1 MMSDASEMLAAALEQ
16 MDGIIAGSKALEY
29 SNGIFDCQSPTS
41 PFMGSLRALHLVEDL
56 RGLLEMM
63 DVDEKEG
70 LRCQVPDSTAEILIE
85 WLQSQ
90 MTNGHI
96 STNGDVYQER
106 LARLE
111 NDKESLVLQ
120 VSVLT
125 DQVEAQGEK
134 IRDLELCLEEH
145 REKLNATEEM
155 LQQELLSRT
164 SLETQK
170 LDLMAEISNLKL
182 KLTTVEKD
190 RIDYEDRFR
199 DTESLVQEIHELR
212 LKVEDIDS
220 ERLQYEKKIKSTKS
234 LMAKLSSMKIKVGQ
248 MQYEKQR
255 MEQKCQMLKEELA
268 SLKDKLE
275 QKEAEIKR
283 LQETLI
289 HQIKGEEADLND
301 RDIEVQKMKKAVE
314 SLMAVNEEKDRKIE
328 DLRQSLN
335 RYKKVQDMVILAQ
348 VKKGKDD
355 ECEELTNSGSVSV
368 TSDSQ
373 NLTESEKSLSPVPVS
388 GSPNHEEFRTAS
400 PDKNSL
406 QIHTSI
412 LQVSIPSFSSTS
424 RCSEASTEKV
434 KAQSRTAVASEMS
447 ERKTPLASVENDT
460 KFQLSS
466 TKFIKRLQSSYIAPG
481 IYKLLTSALQKSSSL
496 GNLKKEPSED
506 KEPAEKPA
514 ESKVPA
520 EGSKYGTLPPK
531 SPDDDDAFGT
541 RKARSSFG
549 RGFFKIKSNKRTS
562 STPNLDRSRSASA
575 PTLAETEKGFSDHLD
590 LAGLPPRPKGG
601 LLTPPSPDSR
611 KKTRGI
617 KKLFGRL
624 IRSQSTTL
632 DADDMPETE
641 FKRGGTRATAGPR
654 LGWSRDLGQ
663 SNNDLDMPF
672 AKWTKEQ
679 VCNWLQDQGLGSYI
693 NNGRHWILS
702 GQTLLQASQTDL
714 EKELGI
720 KHPLHRKKLQLS
732 LQALGS
738 EEENN
743 HGKLDYNWVTR
754 WLDDIGLPQYK
765 TQFDE
770 GKVDG
775 RMLHYM
781 TIDDLLSL
789 KVVSVLHHLSIK
801 RAIQVLRINN
811 FEPNC
816 LRRRPSDENNI
827 TPSEVS
833 QWTNHRVMEWLRSV
847 DLAEYAPNLRG
858 SGVHGGLMVLEPR
871 FNVETMAQLLNIPPN
886 KTLLRRHLATHFNL
900 LIGQEAHQQKREA
913 MESPDYVLL
922 TATAKV
928 KPKKLGFGNF
938 GNLRKKKQDDGEE
951 YVCPMDLGQA
961 SGSASSKGFRPG
973 LDVRPYDD
981 DDLDRLEQMEDSEG
995 TVRQIGAFSEG
1006 INNLTHMLKEDE
1018 MFKDL
1023 ATRSPSASITDEDS
1037 NV

>member
-1 MMSDASEMLAAALEQ
+1 MMSDASDMLAAALEQ

-41 PFMGSLRALHLVEDL
+41 PFMGGLRALHLVEDL

-63 DVDEKEG
+63 DADEREG
-70 LRCQVPDSTAEILIE
+70 LRCQIPDSTAEALTI

-96 STNGDVYQER
+96 PGNGDVYQER

-134 IRDLELCLEEH
+134 IRDLEFCLEEH

-164 SLETQK
+164 TLETQK
-170 LDLMAEISNLKL
+170 LDLMAEISTLKL
-182 KLTTVEKD
+182 KLTSVEKD
-190 RIDYEDRFR
+190 RLDYEDRFR
-199 DTESLVQEIHELR
+199 DTEDLVQEINELR
-212 LKVEDIDS
+212 LRVGEMDN
-220 ERLQYEKKIKSTKS
+220 ERLQYEKKLKTTKDE
-234 LMAKLSSMKIKVGQ
+234 LTA
-248 MQYEKQR
+248 
-255 MEQKCQMLKEELA
+255 LKE
-268 SLKDKLE
+268 KLE
-275 QKEAEIKR
+275 QKEAEVKR
-283 LQETLI
+283 LQEKLVCKL
-289 HQIKGEEADLND
+289 KGEGVEILD
-301 RDIEVQKMKKAVE
+301 RDENCKKKLKDKHTEVQKMKKAVE
-314 SLMAVNEEKDRKIE
+314 SLMAANEEKDQKIE
-328 DLRQSLN
+328 ELRQSLN

-348 VKKGKDD
+348 GKKGKESDGED
-355 ECEELTNSGSVSV
+355 FLNSGSVSTV
-368 TSDSQ
+368 LLDTPS
-373 NLTESEKSLSPVPVS
+373 LTDPEKSPSPTPV
-388 GSPNHEEFRTAS
+388 TAS
-400 PDKNSL
+400 PVHDEFNMNIHEENSL

-412 LQVSIPSFSSTS
+412 LQISIPSFSSTS
-424 RCSEASTEKV
+424 KSSEAAAEKV
-434 KAQSRTAVASEMS
+434 KPQPRPDPASEMS
-447 ERKTPLASVENDT
+447 EGRSTGSSPET
-460 KFQLSS
+460 HLSECPV
-466 TKFIKRLQSSYIAPG
+466 ISS
-481 IYKLLTSALQKSSSL
+481 LQKSSSL
-496 GNLKKEPSED
+496 SSLRRETSEADRDSAQKTTEAKAPVEGNF
-506 KEPAEKPA
+506 A
-514 ESKVPA
+514 
-520 EGSKYGTLPPK
+520 TLPPK
-531 SPDDDDAFGT
+531 SPPHGGAGEEDSFGS

-549 RGFFKIKSNKRTS
+549 RGFFKMKNNKRTAS
-562 STPNLDRSRSASA
+562 APNLDRSRSASA
-575 PTLAETEKGFSDHLD
+575 PTLAETEKGSADHLD
-590 LAGLPPRPKGG
+590 LAGLPPRPKEMDS
-601 LLTPPSPDSR
+601 LQMMPPSLDS
-611 KKTRGI
+611 KKKARGI
-617 KKLFGRL
+617 KKLFGKL
-624 IRSQSTTL
+624 KRSQSTTFNP
-632 DADDMPETE
+632 DDLSETE

-663 SNNDLDMPF
+663 SHNELDMPF

-693 NNGRHWILS
+693 NNGKHWILS
-702 GQTLLQASQTDL
+702 GQTLLQASQQDL

-720 KHPLHRKKLQLS
+720 KHPLHRKKLQLA

-743 HGKLDYNWVTR
+743 HGKLDYHWVTR

-781 TIDDLLSL
+781 SMDDLLSL

-801 RAIQVLRINN
+801 RAIQILRINN

-827 TPSEVS
+827 TPSEVTL
-833 QWTNHRVMEWLRSV
+833 WTNHRVMEWLRSV

-900 LIGQEAHQQKREA
+900 LIGQEAQQQKREA
-913 MESPDYVLL
+913 MEASDYVLL

-928 KPKKLGFGNF
+928 KPKKLTFSNF
-938 GNLRKKKQDDGEE
+938 GSLRKKKQDDVEE
-951 YVCPMDLGQA
+951 YVCPMELGRA
-961 SGSASSKGFRPG
+961 PGSGSKKGFKPG
-973 LDVRPYDD
+973 LDLRVYDD

-1018 MFKDL
+1018 MFKDF
-1023 ATRSPSASITDEDS
+1023 AAHSPSTSVTDEDS

>member
-1 MMSDASEMLAAALEQ
+1 MKIVMTSM
-16 MDGIIAGSKALEY
+16 EY
-29 SNGIFDCQSPTS
+29 SWDIHGHC
-41 PFMGSLRALHLVEDL
+41 V
-56 RGLLEMM
+56 
-63 DVDEKEG
+63 
-70 LRCQVPDSTAEILIE
+70 
-85 WLQSQ
+85 WLNK
-90 MTNGHI
+90 TNGHI
-96 STNGDVYQER
+96 SGNGDVYQER

-134 IRDLELCLEEH
+134 IRDLEFCLEEH

-170 LDLMAEISNLKL
+170 LDLMAEISTLKL
-182 KLTTVEKD
+182 KLTSVEKD
-190 RIDYEDRFR
+190 RLDYEDRFR
-199 DTESLVQEIHELR
+199 DTEDLIQEINELR
-212 LKVEDIDS
+212 LRVGEMDN
-220 ERLQYEKKIKSTKS
+220 ERLQYEKKLKTT
-234 LMAKLSSMKIKVGQ
+234 
-248 MQYEKQR
+248 
-255 MEQKCQMLKEELA
+255 KEELLA
-268 SLKDKLE
+268 LKDKLE
-275 QKEAEIKR
+275 QREAEVKR
-283 LQETLI
+283 LQEKLVCKL
-289 HQIKGEEADLND
+289 KGEGIEILD

-314 SLMAVNEEKDRKIE
+314 SLMAANEEKDRKIE
-328 DLRQSLN
+328 ELRQSLN

-348 VKKGKDD
+348 GKKGKESDGED
-355 ECEELTNSGSVSV
+355 FLNSGSVS
-368 TSDSQ
+368 TALLDTPS
-373 NLTESEKSLSPVPVS
+373 LTDPEKSPSPTPV
-388 GSPNHEEFRTAS
+388 TAS
-400 PDKNSL
+400 PVHDEFNVNIHEENSL

-412 LQVSIPSFSSTS
+412 LQISIPSFSSTS
-424 RCSEASTEKV
+424 KSSETVAEKL
-434 KAQSRTAVASEMS
+434 KTQPRPDPGSEMS
-447 ERKTPLASVENDT
+447 EGRSIGSSPET
-460 KFQLSS
+460 QLCDSPVTSS
-466 TKFIKRLQSSYIAPG
+466 
-481 IYKLLTSALQKSSSL
+481 LQKSSSL
-496 GNLKKEPSED
+496 SSLRKEISEVD
-506 KEPAEKPA
+506 RDSAQKPT
-514 ESKVPA
+514 EVKPPA
-520 EGSKYGTLPPK
+520 EGNNFATLPPK
-531 SPDDDDAFGT
+531 SPSHGGTGDEDSFGT

-549 RGFFKIKSNKRTS
+549 RGFFKIKNNKRT
-562 STPNLDRSRSASA
+562 ASA
-575 PTLAETEKGFSDHLD
+575 PNLAETEKGSADNLD
-590 LAGLPPRPKGG
+590 LAGLPPCTKEADS
-601 LLTPPSPDSR
+601 LQTTPPSPDSR
-611 KKTRGI
+611 KKARGI
-617 KKLFGRL
+617 KRLFGKL
-624 IRSQSTTL
+624 KRSQSTTFNP
-632 DADDMPETE
+632 DDMSETE

-663 SNNDLDMPF
+663 SHNELDMPF

-693 NNGRHWILS
+693 SNGRHWILS
-702 GQTLLQASQTDL
+702 GQTLLQASQQDL

-720 KHPLHRKKLQLS
+720 KHPLHRKKLQLA

-743 HGKLDYNWVTR
+743 HGKLDYHWVTR

-781 TIDDLLSL
+781 SVDDLLSL

-816 LRRRPSDENNI
+816 LRRRPSDENNV
-827 TPSEVS
+827 TPSEVT

-900 LIGQEAHQQKREA
+900 LIGQEAQQQKREA

-928 KPKKLGFGNF
+928 KPKKLAFSSFGS
-938 GNLRKKKQDDGEE
+938 LRKKKQDDVEE
-951 YVCPMDLGQA
+951 YVCPMELGRA
-961 SGSASSKGFRPG
+961 SGSGSKKGFKPG
-973 LDVRPYDD
+973 LDIRVYED

-995 TVRQIGAFSEG
+995 TVRQIGVFSEG

-1018 MFKDL
+1018 MFKDF
-1023 ATRSPSASITDEDS
+1023 ATRSPSTSITDEDS

>member
-1 MMSDASEMLAAALEQ
+1 MMSDASDMLAAALEQ

-41 PFMGSLRALHLVEDL
+41 PFMGGLRALHLVEDL

-63 DVDEKEG
+63 EADEREG
-70 LRCQVPDSTAEILIE
+70 LRCQVPDSTAEALVE

-96 STNGDVYQER
+96 SGNGDVYQER

-134 IRDLELCLEEH
+134 IRDLEFCLEEH

-182 KLTTVEKD
+182 KLTSVEKD
-190 RIDYEDRFR
+190 RLDYEDRFR
-199 DTESLVQEIHELR
+199 DTEDLIQEINELR
-212 LKVEDIDS
+212 LRVGEMDN
-220 ERLQYEKKIKSTKS
+220 ERLQYEKKLKTTKDE
-234 LMAKLSSMKIKVGQ
+234 LSA
-248 MQYEKQR
+248 
-255 MEQKCQMLKEELA
+255 LKE
-268 SLKDKLE
+268 KLE
-275 QKEAEIKR
+275 QKEAEVKR
-283 LQETLI
+283 LQEKLVCKL
-289 HQIKGEEADLND
+289 KGEGIEILD
-301 RDIEVQKMKKAVE
+301 RDENCKKKLKDKNIEVQKMKKAVE
-314 SLMAVNEEKDRKIE
+314 SLMAANEEKDRKIE
-328 DLRQSLN
+328 ELRQSLN

-348 VKKGKDD
+348 GKKGKDSD
-355 ECEELTNSGSVSV
+355 SEDFLNSGSISTVLLDTPS
-368 TSDSQ
+368 
-373 NLTESEKSLSPVPVS
+373 LTDPEKSPSPTPV
-388 GSPNHEEFRTAS
+388 TAS
-400 PDKNSL
+400 PIHDEFNTNIHEE
-406 QIHTSI
+406 IHTSI
-412 LQVSIPSFSSTS
+412 LQISIPSLSS
-424 RCSEASTEKV
+424 ASKSSDTTVEKV
-434 KAQSRTAVASEMS
+434 KTQPRPDPTSDLSEVRS
-447 ERKTPLASVENDT
+447 TR
-460 KFQLSS
+460 SS
-466 TKFIKRLQSSYIAPG
+466 PETHLCDSPVTSS
-481 IYKLLTSALQKSSSL
+481 LQKSSSL
-496 GNLKKEPSED
+496 SSLKKETSEAD
-506 KEPAEKPA
+506 RDFAAQKPT
-514 ESKVPA
+514 EQVKPHT
-520 EGSKYGTLPPK
+520 EGNNFATLPPK
-531 SPDDDDAFGT
+531 SPSHGVTGDEDSFGT

-549 RGFFKIKSNKRTS
+549 RGFFKIKNNKRTAS
-562 STPNLDRSRSASA
+562 APNLDRSRSASA
-575 PTLAETEKGFSDHLD
+575 PTLAETEKGSADHLD
-590 LAGLPPRPKGG
+590 LASLPPRPKEIDG
-601 LLTPPSPDSR
+601 LQVTPPSPDSR
-611 KKTRGI
+611 KKARGI

-624 IRSQSTTL
+624 IRSQSTTFNP
-632 DADDMPETE
+632 DDMSETE

-663 SNNDLDMPF
+663 SRSELDMPF

-693 NNGRHWILS
+693 SNGRHWILS
-702 GQTLLQASQTDL
+702 GQTLLQASQQDL

-720 KHPLHRKKLQLS
+720 KLPLHRKKLQLA

-738 EEENN
+738 EEESN
-743 HGKLDYNWVTR
+743 HGKLDYHWVTR

-781 TIDDLLSL
+781 SVDDLLSL

-816 LRRRPSDENNI
+816 LRRRPSDESNV
-827 TPSEVS
+827 TPSEVT

-900 LIGQEAHQQKREA
+900 LIGQEAQQQKREA

-928 KPKKLGFGNF
+928 KPKKLAFSNF
-938 GNLRKKKQDDGEE
+938 GSLRKKKQDDVEE
-951 YVCPMDLGQA
+951 YVCPMELGRA
-961 SGSASSKGFRPG
+961 SGSALKKGFKAG
-973 LDVRPYDD
+973 LDIRVYDD

-1018 MFKDL
+1018 MFKDF
-1023 ATRSPSASITDEDS
+1023 ATRSPSTSITDEDS

>member
-1 MMSDASEMLAAALEQ
+1 MMSDASDMLAAALEQ

-41 PFMGSLRALHLVEDL
+41 PFMGGLRALHLVEDL

-63 DVDEKEG
+63 EADEREG
-70 LRCQVPDSTAEILIE
+70 LRCQVPDSTAEALIE

-96 STNGDVYQER
+96 SGNGDVYQER

-134 IRDLELCLEEH
+134 IRDLEFCLEEH

-164 SLETQK
+164 TLETQK
-170 LDLMAEISNLKL
+170 LDLMAEISTLKL
-182 KLTTVEKD
+182 KLTSVEKD
-190 RIDYEDRFR
+190 RLDYEDRFR
-199 DTESLVQEIHELR
+199 DTEDLIQEINELR
-212 LKVEDIDS
+212 LRVGEMDN
-220 ERLQYEKKIKSTKS
+220 ERLQYEKKLKTTKDE
-234 LMAKLSSMKIKVGQ
+234 LS
-248 MQYEKQR
+248 
-255 MEQKCQMLKEELA
+255 A
-268 SLKDKLE
+268 LKDKLE
-275 QKEAEIKR
+275 QKEAEVKR
-283 LQETLI
+283 LHEKLVCKL
-289 HQIKGEEADLND
+289 KGEGIEILD

-314 SLMAVNEEKDRKIE
+314 SLMAANEEKDRKIE
-328 DLRQSLN
+328 ELRQSLN

-348 VKKGKDD
+348 GKKGKESESED
-355 ECEELTNSGSVSV
+355 LNSGSVSMGLLDTPSV
-368 TSDSQ
+368 TDP
-373 NLTESEKSLSPVPVS
+373 EKSPSPTPV
-388 GSPNHEEFRTAS
+388 TAS
-400 PDKNSL
+400 PIHDEFNVNIHEENSL

-412 LQVSIPSFSSTS
+412 LQISIPSFSSTS
-424 RCSEASTEKV
+424 KSSETVAERLKTHP
-434 KAQSRTAVASEMS
+434 RPDPASEMRYYGFRVFFNS
-447 ERKTPLASVENDT
+447 WFLCCCFRT
-460 KFQLSS
+460 S
-466 TKFIKRLQSSYIAPG
+466 T
-481 IYKLLTSALQKSSSL
+481 LQKSSSL
-496 GNLKKEPSED
+496 SSLRKEASEVVGLQVKPPVEGNNF
-506 KEPAEKPA
+506 AA
-514 ESKVPA
+514 
-520 EGSKYGTLPPK
+520 LPPK
-531 SPDDDDAFGT
+531 SPSHGGTGDEDSFGT

-549 RGFFKIKSNKRTS
+549 RGFFKIKNNKRT
-562 STPNLDRSRSASA
+562 ASA
-575 PTLAETEKGFSDHLD
+575 PNLAETEKGSADHLD
-590 LAGLPPRPKGG
+590 LAGLPPRPKEADS
-601 LLTPPSPDSR
+601 LQMTPSSPDSR
-611 KKTRGI
+611 KKARGI

-624 IRSQSTTL
+624 KRSQSTTFNP
-632 DADDMPETE
+632 DDMSETE

-663 SNNDLDMPF
+663 SHNELDMPF

-679 VCNWLQDQGLGSYI
+679 VCNWLQDQGLGFYI

-702 GQTLLQASQTDL
+702 GQTLLQASQQDL

-720 KHPLHRKKLQLS
+720 KHPLHRKKLQLA

-743 HGKLDYNWVTR
+743 HGKLDYHWVTR

-781 TIDDLLSL
+781 TVDDLLSL

-816 LRRRPSDENNI
+816 LRRRPSDENNVS
-827 TPSEVS
+827 PSEVT

-900 LIGQEAHQQKREA
+900 LVGQEAQQQKREA

-928 KPKKLGFGNF
+928 KPKKLTFSNF
-938 GNLRKKKQDDGEE
+938 GSLRKKKQDDVEE
-951 YVCPMDLGQA
+951 YVCPMELGRA
-961 SGSASSKGFRPG
+961 SGSGSKKGFKPG
-973 LDVRPYDD
+973 LDIRVYDD

-1018 MFKDL
+1018 MFKDF
-1023 ATRSPSASITDEDS
+1023 ATRSPSTSITDEDS

>member
-1 MMSDASEMLAAALEQ
+1 
-16 MDGIIAGSKALEY
+16 GSKALEY

-41 PFMGSLRALHLVEDL
+41 PFMGGLRALHLVEDL
-56 RGLLEMM
+56 RGLLDMM
-63 DVDEKEG
+63 EADEREG
-70 LRCQVPDSTAEILIE
+70 LRCQVPDSTAEALIE

-96 STNGDVYQER
+96 SGSGDVYQER

-134 IRDLELCLEEH
+134 IRDLEFCLEEH

-170 LDLMAEISNLKL
+170 LDLMAEISTLKL
-182 KLTTVEKD
+182 KLTSVEKD
-190 RIDYEDRFR
+190 RLDYEDRFR
-199 DTESLVQEIHELR
+199 DTEDLIQEINELR
-212 LKVEDIDS
+212 LRVGEMDN
-220 ERLQYEKKIKSTKS
+220 ERLQYEKKLKTTKD
-234 LMAKLSSMKIKVGQ
+234 
-248 MQYEKQR
+248 
-255 MEQKCQMLKEELA
+255 ELA
-268 SLKDKLE
+268 ALKDKLE
-275 QKEAEIKR
+275 QKEGEVKR
-283 LQETLI
+283 LQEKLVCKL
-289 HQIKGEEADLND
+289 KGEGIEILD

-314 SLMAVNEEKDRKIE
+314 SLMAANEEKIE
-328 DLRQSLN
+328 ELRQSLN

-348 VKKGKDD
+348 GKKGKESDGED
-355 ECEELTNSGSVSV
+355 FLNSGSVSTV
-368 TSDSQ
+368 LLDTPS
-373 NLTESEKSLSPVPVS
+373 LTDPEKSPSPTPV
-388 GSPNHEEFRTAS
+388 TAS
-400 PDKNSL
+400 PIHDEFNVNIHEENSL

-412 LQVSIPSFSSTS
+412 LQISIPSFSSTS
-424 RCSEASTEKV
+424 KSSETVAEKV
-434 KAQSRTAVASEMS
+434 KTQCRPDPASEMRYYCFCVFFNCKS
-447 ERKTPLASVENDT
+447 N
-460 KFQLSS
+460 
-466 TKFIKRLQSSYIAPG
+466 I
-481 IYKLLTSALQKSSSL
+481 LTSSLQKSSSL
-496 GNLKKEPSED
+496 SSLRKETSEAVGLVKPPVEGNNF
-506 KEPAEKPA
+506 A
-514 ESKVPA
+514 
-520 EGSKYGTLPPK
+520 TLPPK
-531 SPDDDDAFGT
+531 SPSHGGTGDEDSFGT

-549 RGFFKIKSNKRTS
+549 RGFFKIKNNKRT
-562 STPNLDRSRSASA
+562 ASA
-575 PTLAETEKGFSDHLD
+575 PNLAETEKGSADHLD
-590 LAGLPPRPKGG
+590 LAGLPPRPKETDS
-601 LLTPPSPDSR
+601 LQMTPPSPDS
-611 KKTRGI
+611 KKKARGI
-617 KKLFGRL
+617 KRLFGKL
-624 IRSQSTTL
+624 KRSQSTTFNP
-632 DADDMPETE
+632 DDMSETE

-663 SNNDLDMPF
+663 SHNELDMPF

-679 VCNWLQDQGLGSYI
+679 VCNWLQDQGLGFYI
-693 NNGRHWILS
+693 SNGKHWILS
-702 GQTLLQASQTDL
+702 GQTLLQASQQDL

-720 KHPLHRKKLQLS
+720 KHPLHRKKLQLA

-743 HGKLDYNWVTR
+743 HGKLDYHWVTR

-781 TIDDLLSL
+781 SVDDLLSL

-816 LRRRPSDENNI
+816 LRRRPSDENNV
-827 TPSEVS
+827 TPSEVT

-900 LIGQEAHQQKREA
+900 LIGQEAQQQKREA

-928 KPKKLGFGNF
+928 KPKKLAFSNF
-938 GNLRKKKQDDGEE
+938 GSLRKKKQDDVEE
-951 YVCPMDLGQA
+951 YVCPMELGRA
-961 SGSASSKGFRPG
+961 SGSGSKKGFKPG
-973 LDVRPYDD
+973 LDIRVYDD

-1018 MFKDL
+1018 MFKDF
-1023 ATRSPSASITDEDS
+1023 ATRSPSTSITDEDS

>member
-1 MMSDASEMLAAALEQ
+1 MMSDASDMLAAALEQ

-63 DVDEKEG
+63 DTDEKEG
-70 LRCQVPDSTAEILIE
+70 LRCQIPDSTAETLVE

-90 MTNGHI
+90 MTNGHLPG
-96 STNGDVYQER
+96 NGEVYQER

-134 IRDLELCLEEH
+134 IRDLEFCLEEH

-182 KLTTVEKD
+182 KLTAVEKD
-190 RIDYEDRFR
+190 RLDYEDRFR
-199 DTESLVQEIHELR
+199 DTEGLMQEINDLR
-212 LKVEDIDS
+212 LRVSEMDN
-220 ERLQYEKKIKSTKS
+220 ERLQYEKKLKSTKD
-234 LMAKLSSMKIKVGQ
+234 
-248 MQYEKQR
+248 
-255 MEQKCQMLKEELA
+255 ELA
-268 SLKDKLE
+268 SLKEQLE
-275 QKEAEIKR
+275 EKESEVKR
-283 LQETLI
+283 LQEKLVCKM
-289 HQIKGEEADLND
+289 KGEGVEILD
-301 RDIEVQKMKKAVE
+301 RDENFKKKLKDKNIEVQKMKKAVE
-314 SLMAVNEEKDRKIE
+314 SLMAANEEKDRKIE
-328 DLRQSLN
+328 DLRQCLN
-335 RYKKVQDMVILAQ
+335 RYKKMQDTVILTQ
-348 VKKGKDD
+348 GKKDQDGDFD
-355 ECEELTNSGSVSV
+355 GLLTSGSIS
-368 TSDSQ
+368 TLLDAQGFSD
-373 NLTESEKSLSPVPVS
+373 LEKSLSSTPVM
-388 GSPNHEEFRTAS
+388 GSPSRDPFNTSVPEEF
-400 PDKNSL
+400 
-406 QIHTSI
+406 HTSI
-412 LQVSIPSFSSTS
+412 LQVSIPSLLPTS
-424 RCSEASTEKV
+424 KGLET
-434 KAQSRTAVASEMS
+434 S
-447 ERKTPLASVENDT
+447 ERAKLPPQPETSFEESDGKIILGASVETQPCDS
-460 KFQLSS
+460 LS
-466 TKFIKRLQSSYIAPG
+466 TSS
-481 IYKLLTSALQKSSSL
+481 LQKSSSL
-496 GNLKKEPSED
+496 GNLKKESSDGEKESVQKPPED
-506 KEPAEKPA
+506 KAPV
-514 ESKVPA
+514 ESSPFR
-520 EGSKYGTLPPK
+520 SLPPK
-531 SPDDDDAFGT
+531 APGHDASVDDNPFGT

-549 RGFFKIKSNKRTS
+549 RGFFKIKSNKRTAS
-562 STPNLDRSRSASA
+562 APNLDRKRSASA
-575 PTLAETEKGFSDHLD
+575 PTLAETEKETAEHLD
-590 LAGLPPRPKGG
+590 LAGVSSQSKDSQGG
-601 LLTPPSPDSR
+601 SPFQISPPSPDS
-611 KKTRGI
+611 KKKSRGI
-617 KKLFGRL
+617 MKLFGKLR
-624 IRSQSTTL
+624 RSQSTTFNP
-632 DADDMPETE
+632 DDMSEPE

-663 SNNDLDMPF
+663 SNSDLDMPF

-679 VCNWLQDQGLGSYI
+679 VCNWLVEQGLGSYL
-693 NNGRHWILS
+693 NSGKHWIAS
-702 GQTLLQASQTDL
+702 GQTLLQASQQDL

-720 KHPLHRKKLQLS
+720 KHSLHRKKLQLA

-738 EEENN
+738 EEETN
-743 HGKLDYNWVTR
+743 HGKLDFNWVTR

-770 GKVDG
+770 GRVDG

-781 TIDDLLSL
+781 TVDDLLSL

-816 LRRRPSDENNI
+816 LRRRPSDENSV
-827 TPSEVS
+827 TPSEVQ

-871 FNVETMAQLLNIPPN
+871 FNVETMAQLLNIPPS

-900 LIGQEAHQQKREA
+900 LIGAEAQHQKRDA
-913 MESPDYVLL
+913 MELPDYVLL

-928 KPKKLGFGNF
+928 KPRKLTFSNF
-938 GNLRKKKQDDGEE
+938 GNLRKKRQEDGEE
-951 YVCPMDLGQA
+951 YVCPMELGHT
-961 SGSASSKGFRPG
+961 SGSTSKKGFKPG
-973 LDVRPYDD
+973 LDMRLYDE

-1006 INNLTHMLKEDE
+1006 INNLTHMLKEDD
-1018 MFKDL
+1018 MFRDF
-1023 ATRSPSASITDEDS
+1023 AARSPSASITDEDS

>member
-1 MMSDASEMLAAALEQ
+1 
-16 MDGIIAGSKALEY
+16 SKALEY

-41 PFMGSLRALHLVEDL
+41 PFMGGLRALHLVEDL

-63 DVDEKEG
+63 EADEREG
-70 LRCQVPDSTAEILIE
+70 LRCQIPDSTAEALIE

-96 STNGDVYQER
+96 SGNGDVYQER

-134 IRDLELCLEEH
+134 IRDLEFCLEEH

-170 LDLMAEISNLKL
+170 LDLMAEISTLKL
-182 KLTTVEKD
+182 KLTSVEKD
-190 RIDYEDRFR
+190 SLEYEDRFR
-199 DTESLVQEIHELR
+199 DTEDLIQEINELR
-212 LKVEDIDS
+212 LRVGEMDN
-220 ERLQYEKKIKSTKS
+220 ERLQYEKKLKTTKD
-234 LMAKLSSMKIKVGQ
+234 
-248 MQYEKQR
+248 
-255 MEQKCQMLKEELA
+255 ELA
-268 SLKDKLE
+268 ALKDKLE
-275 QKEAEIKR
+275 QKEAEVKR
-283 LQETLI
+283 LQEKLVCKL
-289 HQIKGEEADLND
+289 KGEGIEILD

-314 SLMAVNEEKDRKIE
+314 SLMAANEEKDRKIE
-328 DLRQSLN
+328 ELRQSLN

-348 VKKGKDD
+348 GKKGKESDSED
-355 ECEELTNSGSVSV
+355 FLNSGSVSTV
-368 TSDSQ
+368 LLDTPS
-373 NLTESEKSLSPVPVS
+373 LTDPEKSPSPTPV
-388 GSPNHEEFRTAS
+388 TAS
-400 PDKNSL
+400 PIHDEFNMNIHEENSL

-412 LQVSIPSFSSTS
+412 LQISIPSFSSTS
-424 RCSEASTEKV
+424 KSSETVAEKA
-434 KAQSRTAVASEMS
+434 KTQPRPDPASEIRYYLFYRS
-447 ERKTPLASVENDT
+447 
-460 KFQLSS
+460 KFNSGNLTWFLCCFRTSS
-466 TKFIKRLQSSYIAPG
+466 
-481 IYKLLTSALQKSSSL
+481 LQKSSSL
-496 GNLKKEPSED
+496 SSLRKETSEAVGLQVKPPVEGNNF
-506 KEPAEKPA
+506 A
-514 ESKVPA
+514 
-520 EGSKYGTLPPK
+520 TLPPK
-531 SPDDDDAFGT
+531 SPSHGGTGDEDSFGT

-549 RGFFKIKSNKRTS
+549 RGFFKIKNNKRT
-562 STPNLDRSRSASA
+562 ASA
-575 PTLAETEKGFSDHLD
+575 PNLAETEKGSADHLD
-590 LAGLPPRPKGG
+590 LAGLPPRPKETDS
-601 LLTPPSPDSR
+601 LQMTPPSPDS
-611 KKTRGI
+611 KKKARGI
-617 KKLFGRL
+617 KKLFGKL
-624 IRSQSTTL
+624 KRSQSTTFNP
-632 DADDMPETE
+632 DDMSEME
-641 FKRGGTRATAGPR
+641 FRRGGTRATAGPR

-663 SNNDLDMPF
+663 SRNELDMPF

-693 NNGRHWILS
+693 NNGKQWILS
-702 GQTLLQASQTDL
+702 GQTLLQASQQDL

-720 KHPLHRKKLQLS
+720 KHPLHRKKLQLA

-743 HGKLDYNWVTR
+743 HGKLDYHWVTR

-781 TIDDLLSL
+781 SVDDLLSL

-816 LRRRPSDENNI
+816 LRRRPSDENNV
-827 TPSEVS
+827 TPSEVT

-871 FNVETMAQLLNIPPN
+871 FNVETVAQLLNIPPN

-900 LIGQEAHQQKREA
+900 LIGQEAQQQKREA

-928 KPKKLGFGNF
+928 KPKKLAFSNF
-938 GNLRKKKQDDGEE
+938 GSLRKKKQDDVEE
-951 YVCPMDLGQA
+951 YVCPMELGQA
-961 SGSASSKGFRPG
+961 SGSGSKKGFKPG
-973 LDVRPYDD
+973 LDIRVYDD

-1018 MFKDL
+1018 MFKDF
-1023 ATRSPSASITDEDS
+1023 ATRSPSTSITDEDS

>member
-1 MMSDASEMLAAALEQ
+1 MMSDASDMLAAALEQ

-41 PFMGSLRALHLVEDL
+41 PFMGGLRALHLVEDL

-63 DVDEKEG
+63 DADEREG
-70 LRCQVPDSTAEILIE
+70 LRCQIPDSTAEALII

-96 STNGDVYQER
+96 SGNGDVYQER

-134 IRDLELCLEEH
+134 IRDLEFCLEEH

-164 SLETQK
+164 TLETQK
-170 LDLMAEISNLKL
+170 LDLMAEISTLKL
-182 KLTTVEKD
+182 KLTSVEKD
-190 RIDYEDRFR
+190 RLDYEDRFR
-199 DTESLVQEIHELR
+199 DTEDLVQEINELR
-212 LKVEDIDS
+212 LRVGEMDN
-220 ERLQYEKKIKSTKS
+220 ERLQYEKKLKTTKDE
-234 LMAKLSSMKIKVGQ
+234 LTA
-248 MQYEKQR
+248 
-255 MEQKCQMLKEELA
+255 LKE
-268 SLKDKLE
+268 KLE
-275 QKEAEIKR
+275 QKEAEVKR
-283 LQETLI
+283 LQEKLVCKL
-289 HQIKGEEADLND
+289 KGEGIEILD
-301 RDIEVQKMKKAVE
+301 RDENCKKKLKDKNTEVQKMKKAVE
-314 SLMAVNEEKDRKIE
+314 SLMAANEEKDQKIE
-328 DLRQSLN
+328 ELRQSLN

-348 VKKGKDD
+348 GKKGKESDGED
-355 ECEELTNSGSVSV
+355 FLNSGSVSTV
-368 TSDSQ
+368 LLDTPS
-373 NLTESEKSLSPVPVS
+373 LTDPEKSPSPTPL
-388 GSPNHEEFRTAS
+388 TAS
-400 PDKNSL
+400 PLHDEFNMNIHEE
-406 QIHTSI
+406 IHTSI
-412 LQVSIPSFSSTS
+412 LQISIPSFSSTS
-424 RCSEASTEKV
+424 KSSEAAAEKA
-434 KAQSRTAVASEMS
+434 KTQLRPDPASETS
-447 ERKTPLASVENDT
+447 EGRSTGSSPET
-460 KFQLSS
+460 HLSECPV
-466 TKFIKRLQSSYIAPG
+466 TSS
-481 IYKLLTSALQKSSSL
+481 LQKSSSL
-496 GNLKKEPSED
+496 SSLRKETSEADRDSAQKTTEVKPPVEGNF
-506 KEPAEKPA
+506 A
-514 ESKVPA
+514 
-520 EGSKYGTLPPK
+520 TLPPK
-531 SPDDDDAFGT
+531 SPSHGGAGDEDSFGT

-549 RGFFKIKSNKRTS
+549 RGFFKIKNNKRTAS
-562 STPNLDRSRSASA
+562 APNLDRSRSASA
-575 PTLAETEKGFSDHLD
+575 PTLAETEKGSADHLD
-590 LAGLPPRPKGG
+590 LAGLPPRPKEMDS
-601 LLTPPSPDSR
+601 LQMMPPSLDS
-611 KKTRGI
+611 KKKARGI
-617 KKLFGRL
+617 KKLFGKL
-624 IRSQSTTL
+624 KRSQSTTFNP
-632 DADDMPETE
+632 DDLSETE

-663 SNNDLDMPF
+663 SHNELDMPF

-693 NNGRHWILS
+693 SNGKHWILS
-702 GQTLLQASQTDL
+702 GQTLLQASQQDL

-720 KHPLHRKKLQLS
+720 KHPLHRKKLQLA

-743 HGKLDYNWVTR
+743 HGKLDYHWVTR

-781 TIDDLLSL
+781 SMDDLLSL

-801 RAIQVLRINN
+801 RAIQILRINN

-827 TPSEVS
+827 TPSEVTL
-833 QWTNHRVMEWLRSV
+833 WTNHRVMEWLRSV

-900 LIGQEAHQQKREA
+900 LIGQEAQQQKREA
-913 MESPDYVLL
+913 MESSDYVLL

-928 KPKKLGFGNF
+928 KPKKLTFSNF
-938 GNLRKKKQDDGEE
+938 GSLRKKKQDDVEE
-951 YVCPMDLGQA
+951 YVCPMELGRA
-961 SGSASSKGFRPG
+961 PGSGSKKGFKPG
-973 LDVRPYDD
+973 LDMRVYDD

-1006 INNLTHMLKEDE
+1006 INNLTHMLKEDD
-1018 MFKDL
+1018 MFKDF
-1023 ATRSPSASITDEDS
+1023 ATHSPSTSVTDEDS

>member
-1 MMSDASEMLAAALEQ
+1 MMSDASDMLAAALEQ

-41 PFMGSLRALHLVEDL
+41 PFMGGLRALHLVEDL

-63 DVDEKEG
+63 EADEREG
-70 LRCQVPDSTAEILIE
+70 LRCQVPDSTAETLIE

-96 STNGDVYQER
+96 SGNGDVYQER

-134 IRDLELCLEEH
+134 IRDLEFCLEEH

-170 LDLMAEISNLKL
+170 LDLMAEISTLKL
-182 KLTTVEKD
+182 KLTSVEKD
-190 RIDYEDRFR
+190 RLDYEDRFR
-199 DTESLVQEIHELR
+199 DTEDLIQEINELR
-212 LKVEDIDS
+212 LRVGEMDN
-220 ERLQYEKKIKSTKS
+220 ERLQYEKKLKTTKD
-234 LMAKLSSMKIKVGQ
+234 
-248 MQYEKQR
+248 
-255 MEQKCQMLKEELA
+255 ELA
-268 SLKDKLE
+268 ALKDKLE
-275 QKEAEIKR
+275 LKEAEVKR
-283 LQETLI
+283 LQEKLVSKL
-289 HQIKGEEADLND
+289 KGEGIEILD
-301 RDIEVQKMKKAVE
+301 RDENCKKKLKDKNIEVQKMKKAVE
-314 SLMAVNEEKDRKIE
+314 SLMAANEEKDRKIE
-328 DLRQSLN
+328 ELRQSLN

-348 VKKGKDD
+348 GKESDSED
-355 ECEELTNSGSVSV
+355 FLNSGSISTVLLDTPS
-368 TSDSQ
+368 
-373 NLTESEKSLSPVPVS
+373 LTDPEKSPSPTPV
-388 GSPNHEEFRTAS
+388 TAS
-400 PDKNSL
+400 PIHDEFNMNIHEENSL

-412 LQVSIPSFSSTS
+412 LQISIPSFSSAS
-424 RCSEASTEKV
+424 KSSETAAEKV
-434 KAQSRTAVASEMS
+434 KTQPRPDPASEMS
-447 ERKTPLASVENDT
+447 EGQSTGSSPET
-460 KFQLSS
+460 QLCDSPVTSS
-466 TKFIKRLQSSYIAPG
+466 
-481 IYKLLTSALQKSSSL
+481 LQKSSSL
-496 GNLKKEPSED
+496 SSLRKESSEADRDSAQKPTEIKRAVEGNNF
-506 KEPAEKPA
+506 A
-514 ESKVPA
+514 
-520 EGSKYGTLPPK
+520 TLPPK
-531 SPDDDDAFGT
+531 SPSHGGTGDEDSFGT

-549 RGFFKIKSNKRTS
+549 RGFFKIKNNKRTAS
-562 STPNLDRSRSASA
+562 APNLDRSRSASA
-575 PTLAETEKGFSDHLD
+575 PTLAETEKGSADHLD
-590 LAGLPPRPKGG
+590 LAGLSPRSKEMGS
-601 LLTPPSPDSR
+601 LQMTPPSPDA
-611 KKTRGI
+611 KKKARGI
-617 KKLFGRL
+617 KKLFGKL
-624 IRSQSTTL
+624 KRSQSTTFNP
-632 DADDMPETE
+632 DDMSETE

-663 SNNDLDMPF
+663 SHNELDMPF

-679 VCNWLQDQGLGSYI
+679 VCNWLQDQGLGSYVS
-693 NNGRHWILS
+693 NGKHWILS
-702 GQTLLQASQTDL
+702 GQTLLQASQPDL

-720 KHPLHRKKLQLS
+720 KHPLHRKKLQLA

-743 HGKLDYNWVTR
+743 HGKLDYHWVTR

-781 TIDDLLSL
+781 SVDDLLSL

-816 LRRRPSDENNI
+816 LRRRPSDENNV
-827 TPSEVS
+827 TPSEVT

-900 LIGQEAHQQKREA
+900 LIGQEAQQQKREA

-928 KPKKLGFGNF
+928 KPKKLAFSSFGS
-938 GNLRKKKQDDGEE
+938 LRKKKQDDVEE
-951 YVCPMDLGQA
+951 YVCPMELGRA
-961 SGSASSKGFRPG
+961 PGSGSKKGFKPG
-973 LDVRPYDD
+973 LDIRVYDD

-1018 MFKDL
+1018 MFKDF
-1023 ATRSPSASITDEDS
+1023 ATRSPSTSITDEDS

>member
-1 MMSDASEMLAAALEQ
+1 MKIVMTSM
-16 MDGIIAGSKALEY
+16 EY
-29 SNGIFDCQSPTS
+29 SWDIHGQC
-41 PFMGSLRALHLVEDL
+41 V
-56 RGLLEMM
+56 
-63 DVDEKEG
+63 
-70 LRCQVPDSTAEILIE
+70 
-85 WLQSQ
+85 WLNK
-90 MTNGHI
+90 TNGHI
-96 STNGDVYQER
+96 SGNGDVYQER

-134 IRDLELCLEEH
+134 IRDLEFCLEEH

-170 LDLMAEISNLKL
+170 LDLMAEISTLKL
-182 KLTTVEKD
+182 KLTSVEKD
-190 RIDYEDRFR
+190 RLDYEDRFR
-199 DTESLVQEIHELR
+199 DTEDLIQEINELR
-212 LKVEDIDS
+212 LRVGEMDN
-220 ERLQYEKKIKSTKS
+220 ERLQYEKKLKTTKD
-234 LMAKLSSMKIKVGQ
+234 
-248 MQYEKQR
+248 
-255 MEQKCQMLKEELA
+255 ELA
-268 SLKDKLE
+268 ALKDKLE
-275 QKEAEIKR
+275 QKEGEVKR
-283 LQETLI
+283 LQEKLVCKL
-289 HQIKGEEADLND
+289 KGEGIEILD

-314 SLMAVNEEKDRKIE
+314 SLMAANEEKDRKIE
-328 DLRQSLN
+328 ELRQSLN

-348 VKKGKDD
+348 GKKGKESDGED
-355 ECEELTNSGSVSV
+355 FLNSGSVSTV
-368 TSDSQ
+368 LLDTPS
-373 NLTESEKSLSPVPVS
+373 LTDPEKSPSPTPV
-388 GSPNHEEFRTAS
+388 TAS
-400 PDKNSL
+400 PIHDEFNVNIHEENSL

-412 LQVSIPSFSSTS
+412 LQISIPSFSSTS
-424 RCSEASTEKV
+424 KSSETVAEKV
-434 KAQSRTAVASEMS
+434 KTQCRPDPASEMS
-447 ERKTPLASVENDT
+447 EGRSTGSSPET
-460 KFQLSS
+460 QLCDSPVTSS
-466 TKFIKRLQSSYIAPG
+466 
-481 IYKLLTSALQKSSSL
+481 LQKSSSL
-496 GNLKKEPSED
+496 SSLRKETSEAD
-506 KEPAEKPA
+506 RDSAQKPT
-514 ESKVPA
+514 EVKPPA
-520 EGSKYGTLPPK
+520 EGNNFATLPPK
-531 SPDDDDAFGT
+531 SPSHGGTGDEDSFGT

-549 RGFFKIKSNKRTS
+549 RGFFKIKNNKRT
-562 STPNLDRSRSASA
+562 ASA
-575 PTLAETEKGFSDHLD
+575 PNLAETEKGSADHLD
-590 LAGLPPRPKGG
+590 LAGLPPRPKETDS
-601 LLTPPSPDSR
+601 LQMTPPSPDS
-611 KKTRGI
+611 KKKARGI
-617 KKLFGRL
+617 KRLFGKL
-624 IRSQSTTL
+624 KRSQSTTFNP
-632 DADDMPETE
+632 DDMSETE

-663 SNNDLDMPF
+663 SHNELDMPF

-679 VCNWLQDQGLGSYI
+679 VCNWLQDQGLGFYI
-693 NNGRHWILS
+693 SNGKHWILS
-702 GQTLLQASQTDL
+702 GQTLLQASQQDL

-720 KHPLHRKKLQLS
+720 KHPLHRKKLQLA

-743 HGKLDYNWVTR
+743 HGKLDYHWVTR

-781 TIDDLLSL
+781 SVDDLLSL

-816 LRRRPSDENNI
+816 LRRRPSDENNV
-827 TPSEVS
+827 TPSEVT

-900 LIGQEAHQQKREA
+900 LIGQEAQQQKREA

-928 KPKKLGFGNF
+928 KPKKLAFSNF
-938 GNLRKKKQDDGEE
+938 GSLRKKKQDDVEE
-951 YVCPMDLGQA
+951 YVCPMELGRA
-961 SGSASSKGFRPG
+961 SGSGSKKGFKPG
-973 LDVRPYDD
+973 LDIRVYDD

-1018 MFKDL
+1018 MFKDF
-1023 ATRSPSASITDEDS
+1023 ATRSPSTSITDEDS